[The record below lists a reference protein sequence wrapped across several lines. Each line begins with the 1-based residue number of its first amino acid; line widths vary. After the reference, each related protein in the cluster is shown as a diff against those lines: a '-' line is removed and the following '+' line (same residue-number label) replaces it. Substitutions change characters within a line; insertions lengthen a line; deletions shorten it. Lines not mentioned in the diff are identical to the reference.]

1 MNIMAIKFSVVKII
15 KILGELPKKETSE
28 YKYDEL
34 KDIDKYILNRLSC
47 INEATLEDLTHIID
61 DTIKCKWKIVSAHFK
76 NICEFR
82 NYCMNKYQDKVQV
95 VYLHGNR
102 VEVTGLDIMA

>member
-1 MNIMAIKFSVVKII
+1 MAIKFSVVKII
-15 KILGELPKKETSE
+15 KIQGELPKKETSE

-47 INEATLEDLTHIID
+47 VNEATLEDLNHIID
-61 DTIKCKWKIVSAHFK
+61 DIIKYKWKIVSAHFK
-76 NICEFR
+76 STSEFR

-95 VYLHGNR
+95 IYLHGNR
-102 VEVTGLDIMA
+102 VEVAGFNIIA